1 MQASGQSSC
10 RRKGGLATPGRTHSR
25 VRAPAVGNGTA
36 ATPPRLGDHT
46 YEAIRQAIL
55 SGLFAPGSRLTV
67 DAVANRLGVS
77 RTPVKEALVR
87 LEREG
92 LVRVVPRRGAFVAML
107 SAEEVLELY
116 DLREV
121 LDGLA
126 ARKAA
131 ERITPQELATLA
143 RYLRRADKCA
153 ATGDLTRYSDADL
166 AFHQAVRQA
175 SKSPRLV
182 EMLENLRDQTRL
194 LMSTS
199 ILLEGRLQR
208 SIEEHRR
215 IYEALRRRDGPA
227 AEEAA
232 RAHMRAARQAVE
244 EYVRSRSG
252 AGAAAL
258 SLPVLDA

>member
-1 MQASGQSSC
+1 M
-10 RRKGGLATPGRTHSR
+10 PGRTGSRSR
-25 VRAPAVGNGTA
+25 VAAVGNSGA
-36 ATPPRLGDHT
+36 GTPPRLGDHT
-46 YEAIRQAIL
+46 YEAIRQAII
-55 SGLFAPGSRLTV
+55 SGVFAPGSRLTV
-67 DAVANRLGVS
+67 DAVAKRLGVS
-77 RTPVKEALVR
+77 RTPVKESLVR

-131 ERITPQELATLA
+131 ERITPQELAVLA
-143 RYLRRADKCA
+143 GHLRRADKYA
-153 ATGDLTRYSDADL
+153 AAGDLARYSDTDL
-166 AFHQAVRQA
+166 AFHQVIRQA
-175 SKSPRLV
+175 SKSPRIV

-199 ILLEGRLQR
+199 ITLAGRLQR
-208 SIEEHRR
+208 SIDEHRQ
-215 IYEALRRRDGPA
+215 IYEALRRRDGAA

-244 EYVRSRSG
+244 KYVRSRSSSG
-252 AGAAAL
+252 PSSLPL
-258 SLPVLDA
+258 SLLDA